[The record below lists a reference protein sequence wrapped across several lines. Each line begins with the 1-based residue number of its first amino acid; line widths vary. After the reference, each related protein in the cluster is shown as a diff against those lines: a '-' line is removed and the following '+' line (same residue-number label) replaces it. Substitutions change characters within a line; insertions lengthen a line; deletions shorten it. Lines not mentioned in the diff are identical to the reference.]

1 VSRWTT
7 VPLAALLVALLVAL
21 MVALLVAGCGGRGSS
36 LAAAS
41 SPRSGPATTAQA
53 HEPPGVAGFH
63 SVRTYDQ
70 LALPVRLQIPA
81 IGVSTSLVKLGRLPD
96 GSLEVPKDWDTAG
109 WYDQGP
115 RPGQPGPAVILGHVD
130 SKTGPAVFYQLRA
143 LRPGDT
149 VRVGLADGRTLAFRV
164 LRVQR
169 YPKDEF
175 PTQAVYFPTLHRE
188 LRLITCGGEFD
199 YARGSYLDN
208 IVVYATLVS

>member
-1 VSRWTT
+1 MNRRA
-7 VPLAALLVALLVAL
+7 AALLAAVALAAVAAVLVS
-21 MVALLVAGCGGRGSS
+21 GCGGPGHSA
-36 LAAAS
+36 AAAS
-41 SPRSGPATTAQA
+41 SPRSGTAKP

-96 GSLEVPKDWDTAG
+96 GTLEVPKAWDTAG

-130 SKTGPAVFYQLRA
+130 STNGPAVFYQLRT
-143 LRPGDT
+143 LRPGDI
-149 VRVGLADGRTLAFRV
+149 VRVGLADGRTLTFRV
-164 LRVQR
+164 QRLQR

-175 PTQAVYFPTLHRE
+175 PTEAVYFPTLNRE
-188 LRLITCGGEFD
+188 LRLITCGGDFD
-199 YARGSYLDN
+199 YARHSYVDN
-208 IVVYATLVS
+208 IVVYATLAS

>member
-1 VSRWTT
+1 MSRWPA
-7 VPLAALLVALLVAL
+7 VPLAVVALATVLVS
-21 MVALLVAGCGGRGSS
+21 GCGGLGHSPT
-36 LAAAS
+36 ATS
-41 SPRSGPATTAQA
+41 SPRSGPAATATP

-70 LALPVRLQIPA
+70 PALPVRLQIPA
-81 IGVSTSLVKLGRLPD
+81 IDVSTPLVKLGRLPD

-109 WYDQGP
+109 WYDKGP

-130 SKTGPAVFYQLRA
+130 SQTGPAVFYQLRA

-149 VRVGLADGRTLAFRV
+149 VRVGLADGRVLVFRV
-164 LRVQR
+164 QRVQR

-175 PTQAVYFPTLHRE
+175 PTEAVYFPTLNRE

-199 YARGSYLDN
+199 YAARSYRDN
-208 IVVYATLVS
+208 IVVYATLAS

>member
-1 VSRWTT
+1 MSRWPAA
-7 VPLAALLVALLVAL
+7 PLAAVALAGLLVSGCDAPAL
-21 MVALLVAGCGGRGSS
+21 S
-36 LAAAS
+36 AAAAR
-41 SPRSGPATTAQA
+41 SPRAGPATATATATQ

-70 LALPVRLQIPA
+70 PALPVRLQIPA
-81 IGVSTSLVKLGRLPD
+81 IGVSTPLVKLGRLPD

-109 WYDQGP
+109 WYDKGP

-130 SKTGPAVFYQLRA
+130 SQTGPAVFYQLRA

-149 VRVGLADGRTLAFRV
+149 VRVGLADGRILVFRV
-164 LRVQR
+164 QRVQR

-175 PTQAVYFPTLHRE
+175 PTEAVYFPTLNRE

-199 YARGSYLDN
+199 YAARSYRDN
-208 IVVYATLVS
+208 IVVYATLAS

>member
-1 VSRWTT
+1 MSGWPAVSLAG
-7 VPLAALLVALLVAL
+7 VALAAVLVS
-21 MVALLVAGCGGRGSS
+21 GCGGPGHS

-41 SPRSGPATTAQA
+41 SPRSGPATTAEP

-81 IGVSTSLVKLGRLPD
+81 IDVSTPLVKLGRLPD

-109 WYDQGP
+109 WYDGGP

-130 SKTGPAVFYQLRA
+130 SKTGPAVFYRLRA

-149 VRVGLADGRTLAFRV
+149 VRVGLANGRMLAFRV
-164 LRVQR
+164 QRIQR

-175 PTQAVYFPTLHRE
+175 PTEAVYFPTLDRE

-199 YARGSYLDN
+199 YARHSYLDN
-208 IVVYATLVS
+208 IVVYATLVT

>member
-1 VSRWTT
+1 MNRWPTVS
-7 VPLAALLVALLVAL
+7 LAATALAAV
-21 MVALLVAGCGGRGSS
+21 VVSGCGGRGSS

-70 LALPVRLQIPA
+70 LALPVRLRIPA
-81 IGVSTSLVKLGRLPD
+81 IGVSTPLVRLGRLRD
-96 GSLEVPKDWDTAG
+96 GSIEVPHDWNTAG

-130 SKTGPAVFYQLRA
+130 SKTGPAVFYRLRA
-143 LRPGDT
+143 LRPRDII
-149 VRVGLADGRTLAFRV
+149 RVSLTDGRILIFRV
-164 LRVQR
+164 QRLER

-175 PTQAVYFPTLHRE
+175 PTEAVYFPTLDRE

-199 YARGSYLDN
+199 SAAGSYRDN
-208 IVVYATLVS
+208 IVVYATLVT